1 MNRLIIILALVMLSS
16 CSTTNRAQ
24 KTEQKQVQKVSI
36 DRDLKKD
43 SINKDSV
50 NAVSI
55 DSIHTAINIAENEDI
70 FDYDIATGKVIRH
83 TTRHRVTE
91 AGQVKHSKTAITDKS
106 QIKVN
111 TVSKTKVKSKED
123 NKVKEQTK
131 EKPKDN
137 AVERFFKSGFLWL
150 IIVLLIFG
158 AYEIYKNK

>member
-111 TVSKTKVKSKED
+111 TVSKTKVKA
-123 NKVKEQTK
+123 KEQTK
-131 EKPKDN
+131 EKPKGN
-137 AVERFFKSGFLWL
+137 AVERFFKSGLMWL

>member
-16 CSTTNRAQ
+16 CSTTKRAQ

-111 TVSKTKVKSKED
+111 TVSKTKVKAKED

-131 EKPKDN
+131 GN
-137 AVERFFKSGFLWL
+137 AVERFFKSGLMWL
-150 IIVLLIFG
+150 IFVLLIFG